1 MTEDALPA
9 TGHVLIVDDIAEN
22 LLLVRAQLEL
32 EGHRVSEAG
41 GGEAALAAVRA
52 EPPDLILLDV
62 LMPGIDGHE
71 VCRRLKADSATR
83 TIPVIMLTALRER
96 ADKLMALEAGA
107 DDFLSKPFDRAE
119 LLARVRSHLRSK
131 FLYDRLARSR
141 DEIRALNA
149 VLEQRV
155 SERTQELAEALF
167 TLREAQAHVVQ
178 QERLRA
184 LGEMASGVAHDLN
197 NALAPVVGFS
207 ELLLMKVDA
216 LDNREELLSYLRLIS
231 EGATSA
237 ADVVARLRQFY
248 RPRDAHEQLAPV
260 DLPAVVERTIA
271 LTQPKWRDQAQA
283 AGKSIRIETDLRPVP
298 AIAGAESEL
307 RDLLT
312 NLIFNAVDAIPAH
325 TAGEPDSVIALRT
338 RTKGEEVVLEV
349 SDTGSGMTEEVRRRC
364 LEPFFTTK
372 GEHGTGLGLST
383 VHGTLRRHGGAL
395 EIKSRLGAGTTFR
408 IFLPIA
414 HSTIPAE
421 PTLRRGGEAP
431 PGSAD
436 GSALRVLVVDDQ
448 PLVRQVIA
456 AYVAA
461 DGHTV
466 IDAAG
471 AAEAIE
477 ILRNEPVDLLLADWA
492 MPGMSG
498 DQLAAAA
505 KLDHP
510 DLPVVLVTG
519 FGDLANAAGEVI
531 PAVDA
536 IVGKPLT
543 REKLRRTLSHVLPR
557 YASASRTPEDRSP
570 G

>member
-1 MTEDALPA
+1 MTEEALRT
-9 TGHVLIVDDIAEN
+9 TGHVLIVDDLPEN
-22 LLLVRAQLEL
+22 LLLLRAQLEL

-62 LMPGIDGHE
+62 LMPGTDGHE
-71 VCRRLKADSATR
+71 VCRRLKADTATR
-83 TIPVIMLTALRER
+83 AIPVIMLTALRER
-96 ADKLMALEAGA
+96 TDKLTALEAGA
-107 DDFLSKPFDRAE
+107 DDFLTKPFDRAE

-155 SERTQELAEALF
+155 SERTQELAEALS

-207 ELLLMKVDA
+207 DLLLMKADA
-216 LDNREELLSYLRLIS
+216 LDNREQLLSYLRLIRD
-231 EGATSA
+231 GATSA

-248 RPRDAHEQLAPV
+248 RPRDAHQQLAPV
-260 DLPAVVERTIA
+260 DLPALVERTIA

-312 NLIFNAVDAIPAH
+312 NLIFNAVDAIPTH

-338 RTKGEEVVLEV
+338 RTETGEVVLEV
-349 SDTGSGMTEEVRRRC
+349 SDTGGGMTEEVRRRC

-372 GEHGTGLGLST
+372 GEHGTGLGLSS

-395 EIKSRLGAGTTFR
+395 EIESRLGVGTTFR
-408 IFLPIA
+408 ILLPIA
-414 HSTIPAE
+414 DSATPTEPALS
-421 PTLRRGGEAP
+421 PGGDGAVEVAR
-431 PGSAD
+431 SAA
-436 GSALRVLVVDDQ
+436 GATLRVLVVDDQ
-448 PLVRQVIA
+448 PLVRQVIG

-477 ILRNEPVDLLLADWA
+477 ILRHEAVDLLLADWA

-505 KLDHP
+505 KLEHP
-510 DLPVVLVTG
+510 DLPVVMVTG

-531 PAVDA
+531 PGVDA

-543 REKLRRTLSHVLPR
+543 REKLRRVLTDILPR
-557 YASASRTPEDRSP
+557 YDRR
-570 G
+570 